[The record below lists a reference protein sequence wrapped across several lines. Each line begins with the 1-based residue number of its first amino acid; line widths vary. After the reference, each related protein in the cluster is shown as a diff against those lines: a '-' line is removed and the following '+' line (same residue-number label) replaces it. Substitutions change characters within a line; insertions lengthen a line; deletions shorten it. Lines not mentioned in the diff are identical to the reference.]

1 MGTISAKSLPVFR
14 HLEQVKISKMLVNS
28 DERFKHIDPD
38 AANLIKASLNFDIS
52 FPPKSCEVNM
62 CRAIKE
68 IKKEAYENG
77 EKVGFENGVKQ
88 KAKQTALNLIRM
100 HVLSYH
106 EIAAATQLP
115 LTEVQALATEVQN

>member
-1 MGTISAKSLPVFR
+1 
-14 HLEQVKISKMLVNS
+14 
-28 DERFKHIDPD
+28 
-38 AANLIKASLNFDIS
+38 
-52 FPPKSCEVNM
+52 M

-68 IKKEAYENG
+68 IKKEAYENGEKVGFENGEKVGFENG